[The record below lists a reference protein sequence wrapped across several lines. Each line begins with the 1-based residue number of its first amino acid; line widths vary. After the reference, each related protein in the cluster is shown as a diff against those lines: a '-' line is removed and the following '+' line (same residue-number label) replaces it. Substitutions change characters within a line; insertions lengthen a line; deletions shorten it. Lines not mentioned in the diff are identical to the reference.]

1 VSVRRRPEAAAAV
14 FPTSAR
20 LPRWRQTPHLA
31 EAPILDRIPRK
42 KDARFGFGVV
52 WPTPP
57 SSWGCRRDSAI
68 PMAVTLDDVA
78 QLLDDQGLRYSRDEQ
93 ARVLRAGFETEA
105 YRNKHGDAAAQLVLE
120 VDESGEWLRIFSPA
134 AYNLAECRNL
144 AAVLEVFAG
153 IQWRTKLVCFEY
165 DSGDGEIRPAV
176 THAVEDTSLSGA
188 QLSTLIQ
195 AIPLILD
202 SYHPVVVRAIETGV
216 VDFDIEDTD
225 NSVNTAANHGPS
237 RRASRASDDGLTPSA
252 ASLEILSRFVA
263 ILAAQLGVDGASI
276 SAQTRL
282 ADLNID
288 SLDTVELTM
297 EVEEEFEIVVGDE
310 HLRLL
315 RTVGDVARAITAL
328 AAGEP
333 VPPPEL
339 ADSRRRTPSPVW
351 EDNGSSGQASDDSD
365 SDDEWSDEN
374 DDSVSKLQPGVPTA
388 VEEVE
393 ESHVGHLRSSG
404 QVADPPGTIINSIGM
419 KLVPISPGRFLMGA
433 GEDDPHGDPD
443 EEQLHSVQITGGFYL
458 GMHQVTQQQYE
469 RVAGANP
476 SVFKG
481 GSLPVEH
488 LSWKDAKKF
497 CELLSALPEEKRA
510 GRAYRLPTEAEWEY
524 ACRAG
529 TTTPFNTGESL
540 QRNMARFSKSEMWSP
555 QQTAP
560 VGSYPPNAWG
570 LFDMHGNVWEW
581 TADWFASDFYKTSTG
596 TDPTGPK
603 KGSHHTLRGG
613 SASVLAHE
621 CRSAIRGEA
630 QADGP
635 TNFAVGRFEQIGDF
649 GCRVACDVRSP
660 VPATEERLAHAAI
673 DIRTFDLKREVVDP
687 LNQLRKSLCEITTR
701 DTASR
706 VLPPGLLAFVR
717 DGVGHPLIMLALV
730 SDLLR
735 VVRDAIYVDDSLSME
750 EEGFVAPIA
759 WGLIN
764 QLAKHRKEYA
774 AAASAPERNLRN
786 ALQVYSSDSKPF
798 GYCCS
803 ATKWA
808 GAVVCRQVIS
818 VSPGSSAREDY
829 LAILR
834 KLAIAIL
841 SIDKQSGA
849 DVGDKADGLLADVV
863 SVLRSPQ

>member
-1 VSVRRRPEAAAAV
+1 
-14 FPTSAR
+14 
-20 LPRWRQTPHLA
+20 
-31 EAPILDRIPRK
+31 
-42 KDARFGFGVV
+42 
-52 WPTPP
+52 
-57 SSWGCRRDSAI
+57 
-68 PMAVTLDDVA
+68 MAVTLDDVA
-78 QLLDDQGLRYSRDEQ
+78 QLLDEQGLRYSRDEHSG
-93 ARVLRAGFETEA
+93 VLRAGFETEA
-105 YRNKHGDAAAQLVLE
+105 YRNKDGDAAAQLVLE

-134 AYNLAECRNL
+134 AYDLAGCRNL

-165 DSGDGEIRPAV
+165 DSGDGEIRPAI
-176 THAVEDTSLSGA
+176 THVVEDKSLSGA

-195 AIPLILD
+195 AIPLTLD

-216 VDFDIEDTD
+216 VDFYIEDAD
-225 NSVNTAANHGPS
+225 APVETAANHGRS
-237 RRASRASDDGLTPSA
+237 RQTSRAADNRLAGST
-252 ASLEILSRFVA
+252 ASPEILSRLVA

-297 EVEEEFEIVVGDE
+297 EVEEAFEIVVGDE
-310 HLRLL
+310 HLQHL
-315 RTVGDVARAITAL
+315 RTIGDVARAITAL

-333 VPPPEL
+333 VPPPEI

-351 EDNGSSGQASDDSD
+351 EDNGSSGEASDDSD

-374 DDSVSKLQPGVPTA
+374 DDSVSELQPGVPTA

-393 ESHVGHLRSSG
+393 ESHVGHVRSSG

-443 EEQLHSVQITGGFYL
+443 EEQLHSVQITRGFYL
-458 GMHQVTQQQYE
+458 GMHQVTQHQYE

-488 LSWKDAKKF
+488 LSWKDASKF

-510 GRAYRLPTEAEWEY
+510 GRVYRLPTEAEWEY

-540 QRNMARFSKSEMWSP
+540 ERNIARLSENEMWSP

-635 TNFAVGRFEQIGDF
+635 TNSAVGRFEQIGDF

-660 VPATEERLAHAAI
+660 VPATEERLGDSVVNSRA
-673 DIRTFDLKREVVDP
+673 FDLKHEIVDP
-687 LNQLRKSLCEITTR
+687 LNQLRKHLCEITTR
-701 DTASR
+701 DTAR
-706 VLPPGLLAFVR
+706 LILPAGLLSFAK

-735 VVRDAIYVDDSLSME
+735 VVQDAIYADDSLSME
-750 EEGFVAPIA
+750 EEGFVTPIA

-774 AAASAPERNLRN
+774 AAASDPQRNLRN
-786 ALQVYSSDSKPF
+786 ALQVYNSDTKAF
-798 GYCCS
+798 GYSCS
-803 ATKWA
+803 TTKWA
-808 GAVVCRQVIS
+808 GAVICRQATEI
-818 VSPGSSAREDY
+818 SPGSAAREDY

-834 KLAIAIL
+834 KLSLAIL
-841 SIDKQSGA
+841 SIDKEAGA
-849 DVGDKADGLLADVV
+849 DVGQKADGLLADVV
-863 SVLRSPQ
+863 SVLRAPQ

>member
-1 VSVRRRPEAAAAV
+1 MQGSGWRSSSDPAA
-14 FPTSAR
+14 
-20 LPRWRQTPHLA
+20 
-31 EAPILDRIPRK
+31 
-42 KDARFGFGVV
+42 
-52 WPTPP
+52 
-57 SSWGCRRDSAI
+57 SWGCRRDSAI
-68 PMAVTLDDVA
+68 PMAITLDDVA

-93 ARVLRAGFETEA
+93 AGVLRAGFETEA
-105 YRNKHGDAAAQLVLE
+105 YRNKDGGAAVQLVLE
-120 VDESGEWLRIFSPA
+120 VDETGEWLRIFSPA

-165 DSGDGEIRPAV
+165 DSSDGEVRPAV

-216 VDFDIEDTD
+216 VDFDIEDAD
-225 NSVNTAANHGPS
+225 DSVDTAANHGPS
-237 RRASRASDDGLTPSA
+237 RRASRASDNGLAPPT
-252 ASLEILSRFVA
+252 ASPEILSRFVA

-310 HLRLL
+310 HLQHL

-333 VPPPEL
+333 VPPPEIS
-339 ADSRRRTPSPVW
+339 DSRRRTPSPVW

-374 DDSVSKLQPGVPTA
+374 DDSVSELQPEGPTA

-443 EEQLHSVQITGGFYL
+443 EEQLHSVQITRGFYL

-540 QRNMARFSKSEMWSP
+540 QRDMARFSKSEMWSP

-635 TNFAVGRFEQIGDF
+635 TNSAVGRFEQIGDF

-660 VPATEERLAHAAI
+660 VPTTEDRLGRAAI

-687 LNQLRKSLCEITTR
+687 LNQLRKRLCEITTR

-735 VVRDAIYVDDSLSME
+735 VVRDAIYADDSLSME

-786 ALQVYSSDSKPF
+786 ALHVYSSDTKPF

-808 GAVVCRQVIS
+808 GAVVCRQANS

-834 KLAIAIL
+834 KLSIAIL